1 MLLNNAECLILPETE
16 LKIIYRW
23 IGGVQ
28 NPTKHLKWSIKER
41 LTKTNYI
48 LELLPIDITKYLRGI

>member
-1 MLLNNAECLILPETE
+1 MD
-16 LKIIYRW
+16 R
-23 IGGVQ
+23 GVQ